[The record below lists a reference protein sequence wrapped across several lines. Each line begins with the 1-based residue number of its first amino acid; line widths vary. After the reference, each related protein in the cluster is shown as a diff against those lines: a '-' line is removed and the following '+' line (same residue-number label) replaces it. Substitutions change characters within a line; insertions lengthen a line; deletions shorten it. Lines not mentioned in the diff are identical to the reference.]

1 MSRRDVSDHKR
12 AVLEQLAVYRKERQ
26 LRVARA
32 RQVLTSDDEDEES
45 DTGSS
50 SSFVSAQSEPS
61 SALASAPETG
71 QEVASPP
78 PADAERTV
86 DAAGLLQKNDCLVDG
101 LLRGLNNLGL
111 DSPDREQQGA
121 RSKEETP
128 LSDQSPP
135 ARRASPLPSDK
146 PAEATPLGPE
156 PNALVLDG
164 GFVLR
169 CARC

>member
-1 MSRRDVSDHKR
+1 MSDHKR

-32 RQVLTSDDEDEES
+32 RQVLTSDDEDGES

-61 SALASAPETG
+61 SALTSAPETG
-71 QEVASPP
+71 QGVASPP
-78 PADAERTV
+78 PADAETTA
-86 DAAGLLQKNDCLVDG
+86 DAAGSLQESDGLVEG
-101 LLRGLNNLGL
+101 LLRGLDNLGL
-111 DSPDREQQGA
+111 DSPDDKKGKG
-121 RSKEETP
+121 RSKAEAP
-128 LSDQSPP
+128 LSDQSSP
-135 ARRASPLPSDK
+135 ARSANPRPSDK
-146 PAEATPLGPE
+146 PAEAAALGPE

>member
-1 MSRRDVSDHKR
+1 MSDHKR

-45 DTGSS
+45 DTESS

-61 SALASAPETG
+61 SAPASAPETG
-71 QEVASPP
+71 QGVASPP
-78 PADAERTV
+78 PADAEKTA
-86 DAAGLLQKNDCLVDG
+86 DAAGCLQESDG
-101 LLRGLNNLGL
+101 LVEGVLRGLDNLGL
-111 DSPDREQQGA
+111 DSPGNQKRKD
-121 RSKEETP
+121 RSKVEAAV
-128 LSDQSPP
+128 SDQSSP
-135 ARRASPLPSDK
+135 AWRASPLPSDK
-146 PAEATPLGPE
+146 PAEAAALGPE